1 MKKTITRFALMLFL
15 VLLTVPKAAAI
26 ITDPEDYVWYDS
38 GKLGVADPSTTFP
51 DYFEFG
57 NCFFGISSHDG
68 VDVTPNKLTTRGEVL
83 LNACG
88 FYDRTDETSKVY
100 GITMPTST
108 STNVTVLT
116 LKLPFCDSIYIEGW
130 RTSGSRGIRVESNL
144 SDDYGFEGKSSS
156 YLIVTGLRPR
166 SKDSVTI
173 TIYNTGKDSPTSY
186 GGSLFINR
194 IKIYKDIEE
203 GDVPEFDGV
212 VAGWDFLYRPKSSG
226 TVDLESLVT
235 TNEGEWEDIYYPLY
249 ASDLGVVRGKLS
261 STSPAAGM
269 QLGNDCGVQA
279 VKFTPNGQ
287 NDTVDFTLGVEHD
300 NYFQVEMSTT
310 GFQELTLDFD
320 FNIRDAADSCVVA
333 YSADGDTFIVAGKF
347 PTPVEYDGLTH
358 VSLPM
363 PELTNQASVQIRMLL
378 DNGEYGEYGEFI
390 LANLAINGF
399 EYEEYDSSALDIAY
413 INTAETRIRIEERA
427 TTSDSLDLVIL
438 PALRDKHN
446 VTVFYSDL
454 YAGITDS
461 AAINELFA
469 DYDLVVLSE
478 FPGST
483 SDIAKTCRFLVGNKP
498 LLNFKAYAYKT
509 GAWTWGSPSN
519 GLYNTEVPVETHA
532 VIGDRFIYHPI
543 FKGLTIGED
552 NSIQVFDT
560 LLLTRGKVEN
570 DYKGLQGFLTDT
582 YTGPEGYSL
591 ASPIGSPDVTCFH
604 EISANPQAKYM
615 LLGFAAENYANIGEE
630 GLQLVLNAVDYVA
643 ASSAFAVPNF
653 NMTSSGAIVET
664 AEELRAALTYDY
676 SALNLD
682 TILIQMKDCAD
693 PGGIYLLGSDGM
705 AFPQSFND
713 LNIQAAEGASP
724 QVWGSFRSNNGMK
737 VNKLRFEGL
746 TWNGGDSTLEGFNN
760 ENYQPFA
767 VLQPDS
773 VMEEFLVTG
782 CRFVNFD
789 YQRVFRSNACAGA
802 VINKLIFEDNYFN

>member
-261 STSPAAGM
+261 STSP
-269 QLGNDCGVQA
+269 
-279 VKFTPNGQ
+279 
-287 NDTVDFTLGVEHD
+287 
-300 NYFQVEMSTT
+300 
-310 GFQELTLDFD
+310 
-320 FNIRDAADSCVVA
+320 
-333 YSADGDTFIVAGKF
+333 
-347 PTPVEYDGLTH
+347 
-358 VSLPM
+358 
-363 PELTNQASVQIRMLL
+363 
-378 DNGEYGEYGEFI
+378 
-390 LANLAINGF
+390 
-399 EYEEYDSSALDIAY
+399 
-413 INTAETRIRIEERA
+413 
-427 TTSDSLDLVIL
+427 
-438 PALRDKHN
+438 
-446 VTVFYSDL
+446 
-454 YAGITDS
+454 
-461 AAINELFA
+461 
-469 DYDLVVLSE
+469 
-478 FPGST
+478 
-483 SDIAKTCRFLVGNKP
+483 
-498 LLNFKAYAYKT
+498 
-509 GAWTWGSPSN
+509 
-519 GLYNTEVPVETHA
+519 
-532 VIGDRFIYHPI
+532 
-543 FKGLTIGED
+543 
-552 NSIQVFDT
+552 
-560 LLLTRGKVEN
+560 
-570 DYKGLQGFLTDT
+570 
-582 YTGPEGYSL
+582 
-591 ASPIGSPDVTCFH
+591 
-604 EISANPQAKYM
+604 
-615 LLGFAAENYANIGEE
+615 
-630 GLQLVLNAVDYVA
+630 
-643 ASSAFAVPNF
+643 
-653 NMTSSGAIVET
+653 
-664 AEELRAALTYDY
+664 
-676 SALNLD
+676 
-682 TILIQMKDCAD
+682 
-693 PGGIYLLGSDGM
+693 
-705 AFPQSFND
+705 
-713 LNIQAAEGASP
+713 
-724 QVWGSFRSNNGMK
+724 
-737 VNKLRFEGL
+737 
-746 TWNGGDSTLEGFNN
+746 
-760 ENYQPFA
+760 
-767 VLQPDS
+767 
-773 VMEEFLVTG
+773 
-782 CRFVNFD
+782 
-789 YQRVFRSNACAGA
+789 
-802 VINKLIFEDNYFN
+802 